1 MGEEERRSLEFELL
15 NNPTKGP
22 VIPGTGGV
30 RKIRVALPGR
40 GKRGGAR
47 VIYYLGRR
55 RERIYMIAAY
65 AKSDEADLTPADKA
79 VIRKLVRELKQ
90 ED

>member
-1 MGEEERRSLEFELL
+1 MGEEERRLLELELL
-15 NNPTKGP
+15 ETPTRGA

-30 RKIRVALPGR
+30 RKIRVTLPGR
-40 GKRGGAR
+40 GKRGGGR
-47 VIYYLGRR
+47 VIYCLQSRK
-55 RERIYMIAAY
+55 ERIYMIAAY
-65 AKSDEADLTPADKA
+65 AKSEAADLTPADKA